1 MAYITSV
8 ICIYNLGW
16 SIFPIL
22 YSSKKSESPH
32 SNDFFPDCSLYKVW
46 LYKVLAHLYFL
57 NMPYIVLTEFYFCV
71 SLLYLFTCLFKFR
84 ITLLSGSWISV
95 FVSLATNDCWKF
107 YFTFFVAVVTFYL
120 AFFLMSFQ
128 VQESAKYLH
137 GKSSTW
143 LLCFSLQSI
152 ILDLYVRAL

>member
-1 MAYITSV
+1 MAYIISV

-107 YFTFFVAVVTFYL
+107 CFTFCCCCYFLLGFLPHVLPSPGISKISSWEIQYL
-120 AFFLMSFQ
+120 APL
-128 VQESAKYLH
+128 LL
-137 GKSSTW
+137 SSIHD
-143 LLCFSLQSI
+143 LGSLC
-152 ILDLYVRAL
+152 